1 MFLEMIF
8 QKGGSTIFKVY
19 GRWLY
24 TFVFEKIKLGNHDGR
39 HGLLIFE
46 NDFFDEKTALHDCSK
61 TAYKPIKIPR
71 SNTYSI
77 EAIKRFSWYLYFI

>member
-46 NDFFDEKTALHDCSK
+46 NDFFDEKTAPHDCSK
-61 TAYKPIKIPR
+61 TAYNPIKIP
-71 SNTYSI
+71 
-77 EAIKRFSWYLYFI
+77 KVHFL